1 MQSLQQIQNT
11 QGVNSVSNIPSTQQV
26 NRVVGA
32 ENVQSSTPATTAVPT
47 ETQQSTDHVNQLEDV
62 KSVVNE
68 LNDRLE
74 SQSIQVQFGVD
85 DDTGRIVV
93 KVQDS
98 NTKELIRQIPSQEAL
113 DFARLA
119 RQGKGI
125 MLSTTI

>member
-11 QGVNSVSNIPSTQQV
+11 QGVNAVSNIPSTQQV

-32 ENVQSSTPATTAVPT
+32 ENVHSSTPATTAISMENQRKT
-47 ETQQSTDHVNQLEDV
+47 ENIDQLEDV

>member
-11 QGVNSVSNIPSTQQV
+11 QGANSVSNIPSTQQV

-32 ENVQSSTPATTAVPT
+32 ENVHSSAPATTATPT

-98 NTKELIRQIPSQEAL
+98 NTKEVIRQIPSQEAL

>member
-1 MQSLQQIQNT
+1 VQSLQQIQNT
-11 QGVNSVSNIPSTQQV
+11 QGSNSVSNIPSTQQV

-32 ENVQSSTPATTAVPT
+32 DNVPSSTPATTSTPT
-47 ETQQSTDHVNQLEDV
+47 KTPQSTDRVNQLED
-62 KSVVNE
+62 VNE

-98 NTKELIRQIPSQEAL
+98 NTKEVIRQIPSQEAL

>member
-1 MQSLQQIQNT
+1 MQSLQQIQHT
-11 QGVNSVSNIPSTQQV
+11 QGVNSVSNIPSTQQAH
-26 NRVVGA
+26 RVVGA
-32 ENVQSSTPATTAVPT
+32 ENVRSSTPITTTIPT
-47 ETQQSTDHVNQLEDV
+47 ETQQITDQVKQLEDV

-68 LNDRLE
+68 LNDRLR
-74 SQSIQVQFGVD
+74 SQNIQVLFDVD

-93 KVQDS
+93 KVQDA
-98 NTKELIRQIPSQEAL
+98 NTKELIRQIPSQDAL